1 MLPGPKFLFR
11 SQFGFLQPQG
21 VMPFRLLQFG
31 YRIAKTASM
40 AVRYVH
46 LREHF
51 LLLLLQMKAQKR
63 LDLEWICLKVSWRWF
78 ATSQLIRDSNRQIN
92 FLFGQTE
99 KGRTGSK
106 SGDTFIVFCIFLI
119 NSVCSTQLS
128 WYVQDNTMSSCIS
141 QIRKVAMPARK
152 ESNQNGHLN

>member
-1 MLPGPKFLFR
+1 MLPGPNCLFR
-11 SQFGFLQPQG
+11 SQSGFLQPQG
-21 VMPFRLLQFG
+21 VLPFRLLQFG

-40 AVRYVH
+40 AVHYVH
-46 LREHF
+46 LWKHF

-63 LDLEWICLKVSWRWF
+63 LNLEWICLKVSSRWF

-152 ESNQNGHLN
+152 ESNQNVHLN